1 MAASSAQTTD
11 AEVRLVNG
19 NSRCSG
25 RVEIFIDNQWGTVCD
40 DGWDLTNA
48 QVVCRQLGCGPAQS
62 ATIGVTFGPGTGQ
75 IWMDDVSCSGS
86 ESGLTD
92 CFHRGFGTHNCNH
105 GQDVGVMC
113 SAVEAWLVNG
123 NSHCSGRVEVL
134 YNNQWGTVCDD
145 DWYVYDANVVCRQVG
160 CGPAQSATIGASFGP
175 GTGQIWMDD
184 VSCSGSESGLS
195 ECRHQG
201 FGTHNCGH
209 GDDAGVICSD
219 AEVRLVNGNSRC
231 SGRVEIFI
239 DNQWGTV
246 CDDGWDLTNAQ
257 VVCRQLGCG
266 PAQSAT
272 SGASFGPGPGQIW
285 MDDVSCTGSESGLS
299 DCFHRGFGTHNCN
312 HGQDVGVMCSE
323 LFQTTGSVRCLIQ
336 SASCHHWTNQ
346 LVLKSTCRESNLQ
359 NFSDSSS

>member
-1 MAASSAQTTD
+1 MPMWSADRWDVAPPSLQL
-11 AEVRLVNG
+11 LVPALDQVPL
-19 NSRCSG
+19 SRPTYYKG
-25 RVEIFIDNQWGTVCD
+25 RVRHSDPNQNVVIKGSALITVAMVMMLESSVQAFREVLD
-40 DGWDLTNA
+40 IL
-48 QVVCRQLGCGPAQS
+48 QVDSMGPKEVKEVSLG
-62 ATIGVTFGPGTGQ
+62 
-75 IWMDDVSCSGS
+75 
-86 ESGLTD
+86 
-92 CFHRGFGTHNCNH
+92 
-105 GQDVGVMC
+105 
-113 SAVEAWLVNG
+113 
-123 NSHCSGRVEVL
+123 VEVL

-272 SGASFGPGPGQIW
+272 IGASFGPGTGQIW
-285 MDDVSCTGSESGLS
+285 MDDVSCSGSESGLS
-299 DCFHRGFGTHNCN
+299 ECRHQGFGTHNCG
-312 HGQDVGVMCSE
+312 HGDDAGVICSDLQSGPDLDFCPPACCVREQGQDWH
-323 LFQTTGSVRCLIQ
+323 TPDQ
-336 SASCHHWTNQ
+336 SASSRWNAPVARNPSVVSTTLGYSPAPVAFLGRLQ
-346 LVLKSTCRESNLQ
+346 LCAQLQ
-359 NFSDSSS
+359 